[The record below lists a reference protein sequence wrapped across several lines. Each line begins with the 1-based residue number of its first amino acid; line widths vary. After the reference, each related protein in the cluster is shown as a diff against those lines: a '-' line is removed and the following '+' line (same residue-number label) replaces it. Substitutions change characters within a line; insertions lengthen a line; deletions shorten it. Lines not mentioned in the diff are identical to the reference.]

1 MDVEFTVSLVEL
13 KRAFRRLSARVPD
26 EAEAGGEFVV
36 FDAYGDNLKIA
47 ARGTTEGSSVS
58 VGRSGKASLPSS
70 VFDGIARTLRF
81 YRGKAVRFG
90 FATGSL
96 TIKRGSRF

>member
-1 MDVEFTVSLVEL
+1 
-13 KRAFRRLSARVPD
+13 VPD

-47 ARGTTEGSSVS
+47 ARGTAEGSSVS
-58 VGRSGKASLPSS
+58 VGRSGKAILRSS

-81 YRGKAVRFG
+81 YRGTAVRFG
-90 FATGSL
+90 FATSAIGV
-96 TIKRGSRF
+96 